1 MGPDRVRLKDHSDR
15 PFIRRHER
23 RPRCHDVV
31 ADRNLA
37 SIRTLE
43 ARDATERR
51 AFATA
56 AGPEQRVKFPGGD
69 FKVHPLKG
77 IDTPIHCLKALC
89 QAGYLDAHKS
99 PLNSAARS
107 RAR

>member
-1 MGPDRVRLKDHSDR
+1 MGPDRVRLKDHTDR

-23 RPRCHDVV
+23 RRRCHDLV

-43 ARDATERR
+43 PRDAAERR
-51 AFATA
+51 AFSTA
-56 AGPEQRVKFPGGD
+56 AGPEQRVKLSGGD

-99 PLNSAARS
+99 TPNYAARA
-107 RAR
+107 RA